1 MMDALAGRVIL
12 SSGWERRIT
21 AFFCGAV
28 GALAM
33 APFDLFPA
41 VLVPLC
47 AAVWLIDGSV
57 TRQGGSR
64 SSGLFSTLLS
74 AAAAGWWLGFGFF
87 TAGLWWIGAAFLV
100 EADKFA
106 WALPIAVLGLPALL
120 AVFTALG
127 FALSALIWSTG
138 WSRVLALAVG
148 LGGAEFARAHVL
160 TGFPWNE
167 WGMALGGNVVL
178 AQIAAAVGLHGL
190 TLITIVLFALP
201 AVAFEKTRAGRRRR
215 GGFVVLAALGLASL
229 AGFGLWRLAQAPAG
243 MVPGVKLRIV
253 QPNLPQDDQFRGENR
268 AAIVDNYL
276 ALSDRATSP
285 GTPGLAGVTHL
296 VWPES
301 AFPFVLS
308 RDREMLRRIGS
319 ALPSGAVLLTGAA
332 RVREEGTSEA
342 SRTPRTPHFLNS
354 IQVVTSDGEIVSTAD
369 KVHLVPFGEYVP
381 FASLLETIGITHF
394 VHIPGGFEPGSR
406 RAGMDIPNLPR
417 VAPMICYEA
426 IFSGEVMPVDA
437 DLHRPGLLLNV
448 TNDGWFGRTSGPY
461 QHFSQA
467 RLRAIEEGLPLVRA
481 ANSGISAIVDPYGRV
496 LGSLPLG
503 VADVLDGP
511 LPNPLPAPIFS
522 RHPAWPFPILL
533 VILLLVAVSAR
544 RRT

>member
-12 SSGWERRIT
+12 SSGWERRLT
-21 AFFCGAV
+21 AYFCGAF

-33 APFDLFPA
+33 APFDLLPA
-41 VLVPLC
+41 VLVPMC

-57 TRQGGSR
+57 TRHEGSR
-64 SSGLFSTLLS
+64 SSGILPTLAS

-87 TAGLWWIGAAFLV
+87 TAGLWWIGTAFLV
-100 EADKFA
+100 EADQFA

-127 FALSALIWSTG
+127 FTFSALIWSTG

-148 LGGAEFARAHVL
+148 LGGAEFVRAHVL

-167 WGMALGGNVVL
+167 WGMALGGNLVF
-178 AQIAAAVGLHGL
+178 AQPAAIIGIHGL
-190 TLITIVLFALP
+190 TLITIVVFALP
-201 AVAFEKTRAGRRRR
+201 AVAFEKTRTGRRRR
-215 GGFVVLAALGLASL
+215 GGFVVLAALSL
-229 AGFGLWRLAQAPAG
+229 GVVAVFGAWRLTQVPPA
-243 MVPGVKLRIV
+243 MVPGVRLRIV
-253 QPNLPQDDQFRGENR
+253 QPNLAQDDQFRGENR
-268 AAIVDNYL
+268 AAIVDGYL

-285 GTPGLAGVTHL
+285 GTPGLVGVTHL

-308 RDREMLRRIGS
+308 RDREMLGRIAS

-332 RVREEGTSEA
+332 RVREEGPADA
-342 SRTPRTPHFLNS
+342 SRSPRTAHFLNS
-354 IQVVTSDGEIVSTAD
+354 IQAVTGDGQSVSTAD

-394 VHIPGGFEPGSR
+394 VHVPGGFEPGWER
-406 RAGMDIPNLPR
+406 TGMDIPNLPR
-417 VAPMICYEA
+417 VAPIICYEA
-426 IFSGEVMPVDA
+426 IFSGEVMPIDA
-437 DLHRPGLLLNV
+437 SLHRPGLLLNV

-511 LPNPLPAPIFS
+511 LPEPLPPPFFAQ
-522 RHPAWPFPILL
+522 HPAWPFPAILG
-533 VILLLVAVSAR
+533 VLLLATLSTR